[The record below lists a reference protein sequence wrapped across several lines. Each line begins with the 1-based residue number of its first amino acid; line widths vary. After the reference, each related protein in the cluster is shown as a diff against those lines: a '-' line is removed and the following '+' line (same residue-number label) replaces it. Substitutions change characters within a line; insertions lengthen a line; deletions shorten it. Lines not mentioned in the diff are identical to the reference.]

1 MMMSVSK
8 ASEPSPSR
16 RLSEPPEIRRKGEK
30 PANMDQGLNPENL
43 FAFVWFPLYP
53 QIPQF
58 TGFFVSDLCLSAGV
72 WNPCNQQLKS
82 LPPPLPEPERFVP
95 ATQYPLVTIISIR
108 GSAGSQAQTS
118 RKRRKDSPGSP
129 HHWRVHPLRKKIW
142 EGALHPWCSSY
153 SLSGGRPWARL
164 NFIWWI

>member
-118 RKRRKDSPGSP
+118 RKCPERLSWKSSPLESSP
-129 HHWRVHPLRKKIW
+129 TKK
-142 EGALHPWCSSY
+142 EDL
-153 SLSGGRPWARL
+153 GGRSPPL
-164 NFIWWI
+164 MQQL